1 MADSTEMMPTPDP
14 APASE
19 AGSLARE
26 MSRAVVQMAA
36 YYERTGMSTSQ
47 AAAQARALTEDTKHV
62 GETPP
67 DQISWSTLGRLAEHE
82 PEAAQSVWQR
92 IRTEAHDELVS
103 GHRAA
108 RAIASEGTPWE
119 RAQFLQVREAF
130 LLDWQPRGGIEA
142 SLVETLAMAHT
153 AQLHWLA
160 RLTVLSTTEALRQD
174 REIEQRGRW
183 GPPTLDAAAAID
195 QAAAMVDRW
204 SRLSSRTLRDLRELR
219 RSTSQVVVQHAHQV
233 NLAQAQVNIDQGEP
247 PHERGAGKIG
257 ARRRTSPRRRRRPGS
272 TPTQG

>member
-1 MADSTEMMPTPDP
+1 MMPTPDP

-47 AAAQARALTEDTKHV
+47 AAAHARALAEDTEHV

-67 DQISWSTLGRLAEHE
+67 DQISWSTLERLAEHE
-82 PEAAQSVWQR
+82 PAAAEAAWQR
-92 IRTEAHDELVS
+92 IQAEAHAELAS

-108 RAIASEGTPWE
+108 RAMASEGTPWE
-119 RAQFLQVREAF
+119 RAQFLEVREAF
-130 LLDWQPRGGIEA
+130 LRDWGPRGGIEA

-153 AQLHWLA
+153 AQLHWMA
-160 RLTVLSTTEALRQD
+160 RLSVLSSTEALRQD

-183 GPPTLDAAAAID
+183 VPSTLDAAAAID

-204 SRLSSRTLRDLRELR
+204 NRLFTRTLRALRDLRR
-219 RSTSQVVVQHAHQV
+219 YAPPVVVQHANQV
-233 NLAQAQVNIDQGEP
+233 NLAQAQLNVGQAEP
-247 PHERGAGKIG
+247 PHQRGPGKIA
-257 ARRRTSPRRRRRPGS
+257 ARRGKSPRRRRRPGS
-272 TPTQG
+272 TPAEG